1 MLLVCPRCSGSLQP
15 DARACPRCGLVLTNL
30 HPAGTGDTSEVV
42 SPNGRESY
50 TDLYPAHETAAQAG
64 HVDQF
69 GQAPASGTSQYAP
82 QEAVS
87 YQVPVRPSSRPADA
101 YVPTTAGIATS
112 GSALLVPRGAVEMLP
127 NESVVFQLGALYLTN
142 KRVIL
147 LAPSVVRLAFLR
159 DVDAVGTLSE
169 RASGWSFF
177 FGLIL
182 LGLAGAGL
190 YFGLARATYEPNF
203 PTLYVINPF
212 IIAGGLALLAIY
224 LLVNYFFWVK
234 RTLFLSVGG
243 RPLITVSITDWN
255 AKKLEGMDQFINIYS
270 QVKDSAPEV

>member
-15 DARACPRCGLVLTNL
+15 DARACPRCGLVLNNLAQTNT
-30 HPAGTGDTSEVV
+30 AGASEAV
-42 SPNGRESY
+42 SPNGREPYS
-50 TDLYPAHETAAQAG
+50 DLYSSPETSVQA
-64 HVDQF
+64 DQY
-69 GQAPASGTSQYAP
+69 GQASASSTSAYAP
-82 QEAVS
+82 AEAVS

-101 YVPTTAGIATS
+101 YAPATS
-112 GSALLVPRGAVEMLP
+112 AVATSSSALLVPRGAVEMLP

-190 YFGLARATYEPNF
+190 YFGLARATYEINF

-212 IIAGGLALLAIY
+212 IVAGALALLAIY

-255 AKKLEGMDQFINIYS
+255 GKKLEGMDQFINIYS
-270 QVKDSAPEV
+270 QMKDSSPEL